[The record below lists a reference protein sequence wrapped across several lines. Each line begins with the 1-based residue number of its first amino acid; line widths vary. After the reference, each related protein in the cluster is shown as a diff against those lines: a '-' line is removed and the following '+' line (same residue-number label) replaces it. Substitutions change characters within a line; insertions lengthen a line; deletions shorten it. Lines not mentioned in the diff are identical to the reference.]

1 MSCKQSTMKLL
12 ASSSCST
19 SSIDCAGLVLLVAPL
34 ALLWAVLIV
43 SVLLVV
49 AGLVQVE
56 VRLEVI
62 DVATPLL
69 FKLVEVDAVVV
80 VTVVAVGVLV
90 VVMLAAKLVL
100 QLEPMA
106 AEGGAEEILVPE

>member
-1 MSCKQSTMKLL
+1 MGFLTLIAEMSCKQSTMKLF

-56 VRLEVI
+56 VRLDVIEVT
-62 DVATPLL
+62 VLAPLL
-69 FKLVEVDAVVV
+69 FKLVELDVMVVVVAAVVV
-80 VTVVAVGVLV
+80 VEVLV
-90 VVMLAAKLVL
+90 VVMFAAKLVL
-100 QLEPMA
+100 
-106 AEGGAEEILVPE
+106 